1 MSGQYLNADNTFTKL
16 PKEVEVGEVIIVE
29 TLPKPKKKKEELIL
43 DSSNVSEKLPIN
55 LEDKI

>member
-29 TLPKPKKKKEELIL
+29 TLPKPEKKEELIL
-43 DSSNVSEKLPIN
+43 DSSTNDL
-55 LEDKI
+55 

>member
-29 TLPKPKKKKEELIL
+29 TLPKPEKKEELIL